1 MELSDKVI
9 AGIRDA
15 AKRVSGYGSLT
26 VRFAGEDVI
35 YIEVSDKIRIQE
47 KIEPRAGEATKV
59 KRVVSI
65 GQQRQG

>member
-9 AGIRDA
+9 EGIKAA

-26 VRFAGEDVI
+26 IRFTGGDVI
-35 YIEVSDKIRIQE
+35 DIEVSDRVRLQE
-47 KIEPRAGEATKV
+47 KGEPKAGEATKV

>member
-35 YIEVSDKIRIQE
+35 
-47 KIEPRAGEATKV
+47 
-59 KRVVSI
+59 
-65 GQQRQG
+65 